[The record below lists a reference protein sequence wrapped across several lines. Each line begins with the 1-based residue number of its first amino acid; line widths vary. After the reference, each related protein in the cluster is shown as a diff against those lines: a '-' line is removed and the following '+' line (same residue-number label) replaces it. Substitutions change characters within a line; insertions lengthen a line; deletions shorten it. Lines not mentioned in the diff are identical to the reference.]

1 MVSAFKMFVDGSCST
16 LLKTTAS
23 LLPELG
29 PDTAKATTSH
39 IFPEPVPVS
48 RLTNPYLNT
57 KTIVLPRP
65 GRSDD
70 VRLATLFDLR
80 LGEGLFRRL
89 WSSFSLYTRFQP
101 SSISA
106 YSTNVSLL
114 ASTTI

>member
-48 RLTNPYLNT
+48 RLTTPYLNT
-57 KTIVLPRP
+57 KTILPRP

-80 LGEGLFRRL
+80 LGEGLFRKAMEFIFTVHTFPAFLHLRIL
-89 WSSFSLYTRFQP
+89 DKC
-101 SSISA
+101 
-106 YSTNVSLL
+106 L
-114 ASTTI
+114 ASS